1 MKAHQTKLKMLFT
14 ATAIS
19 SAFISGCASYS
30 ESPDLSSDSTP
41 ANLNVQATGIT
52 SETGWQ
58 LETQSWILATSNNG
72 LTLDNK
78 SITGNFRSE
87 YGDQR
92 GELIVTVNDSAKT
105 LVAHHLGKQQTVTS
119 QPLSFAVEGLC
130 LYQPDNQTTQL
141 FILGDDHLARQYVLD
156 IDKKNVLT
164 EIRTLPLPP
173 ETENCVVSDDLNTL
187 YVSEESMG
195 VWAYAASAEA
205 PYSRTAVDLVAP
217 YGKLPENAGALS
229 LVGNQLIVASTGERY
244 ISSYTIGPASAAESQ
259 PAVSQPVEPK
269 QWVLNDGFE
278 IETFRAWTSGEEVY
292 FSAFDDASG
301 ELYEGRLPLA
311 DISPIDAPATLS
323 VTPTEETTRVISA
336 GDAADDPA
344 IWVNSNSAEASLI
357 LGTDKQY
364 GLDVYDLAG
373 KLKQRLDKGRLN
385 NVDVRYNQD
394 LAGKVV
400 DIAAASHRDLS
411 AISLF
416 AIDQT
421 SGHVSWVSDIKTQL
435 DDVYGLCMAQ
445 TSQGT
450 YVFINDQ
457 DGRYEQYKIITENDT
472 WSAKRVRE
480 FALPSQP
487 EGCVADDKNNRL
499 FVGEEAAGIWLT
511 SISADSAPDPELI
524 IEVDDNLVADVEGM
538 SIYQGTEASYLVVSS
553 QGDDSYVL
561 YSSEAPYDYVGRFNI
576 AMNAAVGI
584 DGASETDGLDVTS
597 AALGNAYPDGLL
609 VVQDGRN
616 VMPAENQNY
625 KLVSWSDIA
634 RELNL

>member
-19 SAFISGCASYS
+19 SAFISGCASHS
-30 ESPDLSSDSTP
+30 ESPDHSFNLDSTP
-41 ANLNVQATGIT
+41 ANLNVHATGIT
-52 SETGWQ
+52 AETGWQ
-58 LETQSWILATSNNG
+58 LHSQSWILTTNNG
-72 LTLDNK
+72 LTLDNR
-78 SITGNFRSE
+78 SLTGNFRAE

-92 GELIVTVNDSAKT
+92 GDLIVTVNDSAKT
-105 LVAHHLGKQQTVTS
+105 LVAHHLGKQQTVSS

-141 FILGDDHLARQYVLD
+141 FILGDDHLARQYLLD

-217 YGKLPENAGALS
+217 YGNLPENAGALS

-244 ISSYTIGPASAAESQ
+244 ISSYTIGPTSAAEPQ
-259 PAVSQPVEPK
+259 

-278 IETFRAWTSGEEVY
+278 IETFRAWTSGEEVR

-301 ELYEGRLPLA
+301 ELFQGILPLT
-311 DISPIDAPATLS
+311 DISPIDVPVTHS
-323 VTPTEETTRVISA
+323 VTPTAETTRVISA

-344 IWVNSNSAEASLI
+344 IWVNSNNAEASLI

-364 GLDVYDLAG
+364 GLDVYDLTG
-373 KLKQRLDKGRLN
+373 KLKQRLDNGRLN
-385 NVDVRYNQD
+385 NVDVRYNQK

-421 SGHVSWVSDIKTQL
+421 SGHVSWVNDIKTQL

-445 TSQGT
+445 TNQGT

-457 DGRYEQYKIITENDT
+457 DGRYEQYKVISENDT

-480 FALPSQP
+480 FVLPSQP

-499 FVGEEAAGIWLT
+499 FVGEEAAGVWLT
-511 SISADSAPDPELI
+511 SISADTAPDPKLI

-538 SIYQGTEASYLVVSS
+538 SIYHGTETSYLVVSS

-561 YSSEAPYDYVGRFNI
+561 YSSEAPYEYVGRFNI
-576 AMNAAVGI
+576 AMNAATGI

-597 AALGNAYPDGLL
+597 AALGSAYPDGLL

>member
-30 ESPDLSSDSTP
+30 ESTDHSFNLDSTP
-41 ANLNVQATGIT
+41 ANLNVHATGIT

-58 LETQSWILATSNNG
+58 LHSRSWILTTTNNG

-78 SITGNFRSE
+78 SLTGNFRAE

-92 GELIVTVNDSAKT
+92 GDVVVTVNDSAKT
-105 LVAHHLGKQQTVTS
+105 LVAHHLGKQQTVSS

-130 LYQPDNQTTQL
+130 LYQPDNQNTQL

-156 IDKKNVLT
+156 IDSKNVLT

-173 ETENCVVSDDLNTL
+173 ETENCVVSDDFNTL

-217 YGKLPENAGALS
+217 YGNLPENAGALS
-229 LVGNQLIVASTGERY
+229 IVGNQLIVASTGERY
-244 ISSYTIGPASAAESQ
+244 ISSYTIGPASSAEPQ
-259 PAVSQPVEPK
+259 

-278 IETFRAWTSGEEVY
+278 IETFRAWTSGEEVH

-301 ELYEGRLPLA
+301 ELYQGILPLT
-311 DISPIDAPATLS
+311 DISPIDVPVMHS
-323 VTPTEETTRVISA
+323 VTPTAETTRVISA

-364 GLDVYDLAG
+364 GLDVYDLTG
-373 KLKQRLDKGRLN
+373 KLKQRLDNGRLN
-385 NVDVRYNQD
+385 NVDVRYNQK

-445 TSQGT
+445 TNQGT

-457 DGRYEQYKIITENDT
+457 DGRYEQYKVISENDT

-480 FALPSQP
+480 FVLPSQP

-499 FVGEEAAGIWLT
+499 FVGEEAAGVWLT
-511 SISADSAPDPELI
+511 SISADTAPDPKLI

-538 SIYQGTEASYLVVSS
+538 SIYHGTETSYLVVSS

-561 YSSEAPYDYVGRFNI
+561 YSSEAPYEYVGRFNI
-576 AMNAAVGI
+576 AMNAATGI

-597 AALGNAYPDGLL
+597 AALGSAYPDGLL

>member
-14 ATAIS
+14 ASAIS
-19 SAFISGCASYS
+19 SALISGCASHS
-30 ESPDLSSDSTP
+30 ESPDHSFNLDSTP
-41 ANLNVQATGIT
+41 ANLNVHATGIT

-58 LETQSWILATSNNG
+58 LHSQSWILTTNNNG

-78 SITGNFRSE
+78 SLTGNFRAE

-92 GELIVTVNDSAKT
+92 GDLVVTVNDSAKT
-105 LVAHHLGKQQTVTS
+105 LVAHHLGKQQTVSS

-141 FILGDDHLARQYVLD
+141 FILGDDHFARQYVLD
-156 IDKKNVLT
+156 IDNQNVLT

-173 ETENCVVSDDLNTL
+173 ETENCVVSDDFNTL

-217 YGKLPENAGALS
+217 YGNLPENAGALS
-229 LVGNQLIVASTGERY
+229 IVGNQLIVASTGERY
-244 ISSYTIGPASAAESQ
+244 ISSYTIGPASAAEPQ
-259 PAVSQPVEPK
+259 
-269 QWVLNDGFE
+269 QWVLNNGFE
-278 IETFRAWTSGEEVY
+278 IETFRAWTSGEEVH

-301 ELYEGRLPLA
+301 ELYQGILPLT
-311 DISPIDAPATLS
+311 DISPINVPVTHS
-323 VTPTEETTRVISA
+323 VTPTAETTHVISA

-364 GLDVYDLAG
+364 GLDVYDLTG
-373 KLKQRLDKGRLN
+373 KLKQRLDNGRLN
-385 NVDVRYNQD
+385 NVDVRYNQK

-411 AISLF
+411 AFSLF

-421 SGHVSWVSDIKTQL
+421 SGHVSWVSDIKTRL
-435 DDVYGLCMAQ
+435 DNVYGLCMAQ
-445 TSQGT
+445 TNQGT

-457 DGRYEQYKIITENDT
+457 DGRYEQYKVISENDT

-499 FVGEEAAGIWLT
+499 FVGEEAAGVWLT
-511 SISADSAPDPELI
+511 SISADNAPNPKLI
-524 IEVDDNLVADVEGM
+524 IEVDDKLVADVEGM
-538 SIYQGTEASYLVVSS
+538 SIYHGTETSYLVVSS

-561 YSSEAPYDYVGRFNI
+561 YSSEAPYEYVGRFNI
-576 AMNAAVGI
+576 AMNAAAGI

-597 AALGNAYPDGLL
+597 AALGSAYPDGLL

>member
-1 MKAHQTKLKMLFT
+1 
-14 ATAIS
+14 
-19 SAFISGCASYS
+19 
-30 ESPDLSSDSTP
+30 
-41 ANLNVQATGIT
+41 V
-52 SETGWQ
+52 
-58 LETQSWILATSNNG
+58 
-72 LTLDNK
+72 
-78 SITGNFRSE
+78 
-87 YGDQR
+87 
-92 GELIVTVNDSAKT
+92 VTVNDSAKT
-105 LVAHHLGKQQTVTS
+105 LVAHHLGKQLTVSS

-141 FILGDDHLARQYVLD
+141 FILGDDHLARQYVLN

-244 ISSYTIGPASAAESQ
+244 ISSYTIGPASAAASQ
-259 PAVSQPVEPK
+259 HTVPK

-278 IETFRAWTSGEEVY
+278 IETFRAWTSGEEVH

-301 ELYEGRLPLA
+301 ELYQGILPLT
-311 DISPIDAPATLS
+311 DISPINVPVTHS
-323 VTPTEETTRVISA
+323 VTPTAETTRVISA

-344 IWVNSNSAEASLI
+344 IWVNSNNAEASLI

-364 GLDVYDLAG
+364 GLDVYDLTG
-373 KLKQRLDKGRLN
+373 KLKQRLDNGRLN
-385 NVDVRYNQD
+385 NVDVRYNQE

-421 SGHVSWVSDIKTQL
+421 SGHVSWVNDIKTQL

-445 TSQGT
+445 THRGT

-457 DGRYEQYKIITENDT
+457 DGRYEQYKVISENDT
-472 WSAKRVRE
+472 WSAERVRE

-499 FVGEEAAGIWLT
+499 FVGEEAAGVWLT
-511 SISADSAPDPELI
+511 SISADNAPDPKLI

-538 SIYQGTEASYLVVSS
+538 SIYHGTETSYLVVSS

-561 YSSEAPYDYVGRFNI
+561 YSSEAPYEYVGRFNI
-576 AMNAAVGI
+576 AMNAAAGI

-597 AALGNAYPDGLL
+597 AALGSNYPDGLL

-634 RELNL
+634 RELKL

>member
-19 SAFISGCASYS
+19 SAFMSGCASHS
-30 ESPDLSSDSTP
+30 ESPDHSFNPDSTP
-41 ANLNVQATGIT
+41 ANLNVHATGIT
-52 SETGWQ
+52 AETGWQ
-58 LETQSWILATSNNG
+58 LHSQSWILTTNNNG

-78 SITGNFRSE
+78 SLTGNFRAE

-92 GELIVTVNDSAKT
+92 GDLVVTVNDSAKT
-105 LVAHHLGKQQTVTS
+105 LVAHHLGKQLTVSS

-156 IDKKNVLT
+156 IDNKNVLT

-187 YVSEESMG
+187 YVSEESIG

-244 ISSYTIGPASAAESQ
+244 ISSYTIGPASAAASQ
-259 PAVSQPVEPK
+259 HTVPK
-269 QWVLNDGFE
+269 QWVLNNGFE
-278 IETFRAWTSGEEVY
+278 IETFRAWTSGEEVH

-301 ELYEGRLPLA
+301 ELYQGILPLT
-311 DISPIDAPATLS
+311 DISPINVPVTHS
-323 VTPTEETTRVISA
+323 VTPTAETTRVISA

-344 IWVNSNSAEASLI
+344 IWVNSNNAEASLI

-364 GLDVYDLAG
+364 GLDVYDLTG
-373 KLKQRLDKGRLN
+373 KLKQRLDNGRLN
-385 NVDVRYNQD
+385 NVDVRYNQE

-421 SGHVSWVSDIKTQL
+421 SGHVSWVNDIKTQL

-445 TSQGT
+445 TNRGT

-457 DGRYEQYKIITENDT
+457 DGRYEQYKVISENDT
-472 WSAKRVRE
+472 WSAERVRE

-499 FVGEEAAGIWLT
+499 FVGEEAAGVWLT
-511 SISADSAPDPELI
+511 SISADNAPDPKLI

-538 SIYQGTEASYLVVSS
+538 SIYHGTETSYLVVSS

-561 YSSEAPYDYVGRFNI
+561 YSSEAPYEYVGRFNI
-576 AMNAAVGI
+576 AMNAAAGI

-597 AALGNAYPDGLL
+597 AALGSNYPDGLL

-634 RELNL
+634 RELKL

>member
-30 ESPDLSSDSTP
+30 ESRDNILTSTP
-41 ANLNVQATGIT
+41 ASLDVNATGIT

-58 LETQSWILATSNNG
+58 SQTQRWILATSNNG

-78 SITGNFRSE
+78 SLTGNFRAE

-92 GELIVTVNDSAKT
+92 GDLIVTVNDSAKT

-130 LYQPDNQTTQL
+130 LYQPDSQNTQL

-164 EIRTLPLPP
+164 QIRTLPLPP

-244 ISSYTIGPASAAESQ
+244 ISSYTIGPASAAASQ
-259 PAVSQPVEPK
+259 HTVPQ

-278 IETFRAWTSGEEVY
+278 IETFRAWTSGEEVH

-301 ELYEGRLPLA
+301 ELYQGILPLT
-311 DISPIDAPATLS
+311 DLSSINAPTALS
-323 VTPTEETTRVISA
+323 VIPTAETTRVISA

-344 IWVNSNSAEASLI
+344 IWVNSNSAESSLI

-364 GLDVYDLAG
+364 GLDVYDLTG
-373 KLKQRLDKGRLN
+373 KLKQRLDNGRLN
-385 NVDVRYNQD
+385 NVDIRYNQE

-421 SGHVSWVSDIKTQL
+421 SGNVSWVNDITTQL

-445 TSQGT
+445 TNQGT

-457 DGRYEQYKIITENDT
+457 DGRYEQYKIMTENDT

-499 FVGEEAAGIWLT
+499 FVGEEAAGVWLT
-511 SISADSAPDPELI
+511 SISEDDSPAPELI

-538 SIYQGTEASYLVVSS
+538 SIYHGTETSYLVVSS

-561 YSSEAPYDYVGRFNI
+561 YSSEAPYEYVGRFNI
-576 AMNAAVGI
+576 AMNAAAGI

-597 AALGNAYPDGLL
+597 AALGSAYPDGLL

-625 KLVSWSDIA
+625 KLVSWSDIS

>member
-30 ESPDLSSDSTP
+30 EAPDNISASNP
-41 ANLNVQATGIT
+41 ASLNVHATGIT
-52 SETGWQ
+52 AETGWQ
-58 LETQSWILATSNNG
+58 LHSQSWILTTNNG

-78 SITGNFRSE
+78 SLTGNFRAE

-92 GELIVTVNDSAKT
+92 GDLVVTVNDSAKT
-105 LVAHHLGKQQTVTS
+105 LVAHHLGKQLTVSS

-141 FILGDDHLARQYVLD
+141 FILGDDHFARQYVLD

-187 YVSEESMG
+187 YISEESMG

-217 YGKLPENAGALS
+217 YGNLPENASALS
-229 LVGNQLIVASTGERY
+229 IVGNQLIVASTGERY
-244 ISSYTIGPASAAESQ
+244 ISSYAIGPTSAAEPQ
-259 PAVSQPVEPK
+259 
-269 QWVLNDGFE
+269 QWVLNNGFE
-278 IETFRAWTSGEEVY
+278 IETFRAWTSGEEVH

-301 ELYEGRLPLA
+301 ELYEGRLPLT
-311 DISPIDAPATLS
+311 DISPIDVPVTHSVAPNA
-323 VTPTEETTRVISA
+323 ETSRVISA

-344 IWVNSNSAEASLI
+344 IWVNNVNAEASLI

-364 GLDVYDLAG
+364 GLDVYDVAG
-373 KLKQRLDKGRLN
+373 KLKQRLNIGRLN
-385 NVDVRYNQD
+385 NVDVRYNQE

-445 TSQGT
+445 TNQGT

-457 DGRYEQYKIITENDT
+457 DGRYEQYKVITENDT

-499 FVGEEAAGIWLT
+499 FVGEEAAGVWLT
-511 SISADSAPDPELI
+511 SISEDNAPDPKLI

-538 SIYQGTEASYLVVSS
+538 SIYHGTETSYLVVSS
-553 QGDDSYVL
+553 QGDDCYVL
-561 YSSEAPYDYVGRFNI
+561 YSSEAPYEYVGRFNI
-576 AMNAAVGI
+576 AMNAAAGI

-597 AALGNAYPDGLL
+597 AALGSSYPDGLL

-625 KLVSWSDIA
+625 KLVSWSDVA
-634 RELNL
+634 RELKL

>member
-1 MKAHQTKLKMLFT
+1 
-14 ATAIS
+14 
-19 SAFISGCASYS
+19 
-30 ESPDLSSDSTP
+30 
-41 ANLNVQATGIT
+41 
-52 SETGWQ
+52 
-58 LETQSWILATSNNG
+58 
-72 LTLDNK
+72 
-78 SITGNFRSE
+78 
-87 YGDQR
+87 
-92 GELIVTVNDSAKT
+92 
-105 LVAHHLGKQQTVTS
+105 
-119 QPLSFAVEGLC
+119 
-130 LYQPDNQTTQL
+130 
-141 FILGDDHLARQYVLD
+141 
-156 IDKKNVLT
+156 
-164 EIRTLPLPP
+164 
-173 ETENCVVSDDLNTL
+173 
-187 YVSEESMG
+187 
-195 VWAYAASAEA
+195 
-205 PYSRTAVDLVAP
+205 
-217 YGKLPENAGALS
+217 
-229 LVGNQLIVASTGERY
+229 RY
-244 ISSYTIGPASAAESQ
+244 ISSYTIGPASAAASKPVESQ
-259 PAVSQPVEPK
+259 SAEPQ

-278 IETFRAWTSGEEVY
+278 IETFRAWTSGEEVH

-301 ELYEGRLPLA
+301 ELYQGILPLT
-311 DISPIDAPATLS
+311 DISPINVPVTHS
-323 VTPTEETTRVISA
+323 VTPTAETTRVISA

-344 IWVNSNSAEASLI
+344 IWVNSNNAEASLI

-364 GLDVYDLAG
+364 GLDVYDLTG
-373 KLKQRLDKGRLN
+373 KLKQRLDNGRLN
-385 NVDVRYNQD
+385 NVDVRYNQE

-445 TSQGT
+445 TNQGT

-457 DGRYEQYKIITENDT
+457 DGRYEQYKIITENDI
-472 WSAKRVRE
+472 WSAKRIRE

-499 FVGEEAAGIWLT
+499 FVGEEAAGVWLT
-511 SISADSAPDPELI
+511 SISADNAPDPKLI

-538 SIYQGTEASYLVVSS
+538 SIYHGTETSYLVVSS

-561 YSSEAPYDYVGRFNI
+561 YSSEAPYEYVGQFNI
-576 AMNAAVGI
+576 AMNAAAGI

-597 AALGNAYPDGLL
+597 AALGSNYPDGLL

>member
-30 ESPDLSSDSTP
+30 ESPDNISASNP
-41 ANLNVQATGIT
+41 ASLDVHATGIT

-58 LETQSWILATSNNG
+58 LHSPSWILTTNNNG

-78 SITGNFRSE
+78 SLTGNFRAE

-92 GELIVTVNDSAKT
+92 GDLVVTVNDSAKT
-105 LVAHHLGKQQTVTS
+105 LVAHHLGKQQTVSS

-130 LYQPDNQTTQL
+130 LYQPHNQNTQL

-156 IDKKNVLT
+156 IDSKNVLT

-217 YGKLPENAGALS
+217 YGNLPENASALS
-229 LVGNQLIVASTGERY
+229 IVGNQLIVASTGERY
-244 ISSYTIGPASAAESQ
+244 ISSYAIGPTSAAEPQ
-259 PAVSQPVEPK
+259 
-269 QWVLNDGFE
+269 QWVLKNGFE
-278 IETFRAWTSGEEVY
+278 IETFRAWTSGEEVH

-301 ELYEGRLPLA
+301 ELYEGRLPLT
-311 DISPIDAPATLS
+311 DISPINVPVTHS
-323 VTPTEETTRVISA
+323 VTPTAETSRVISA

-344 IWVNSNSAEASLI
+344 IWVNSNSAEGSLI

-364 GLDVYDLAG
+364 GLDVYDLTG
-373 KLKQRLDKGRLN
+373 KLKQRLDNGRLN
-385 NVDVRYNQD
+385 NIDVRYNQE

-445 TSQGT
+445 TNQGT

-457 DGRYEQYKIITENDT
+457 DGRYEQYKIITENDI
-472 WSAKRVRE
+472 WSAERVRE
-480 FALPSQP
+480 FALPSKP

-499 FVGEEAAGIWLT
+499 FVGEEAAGVWLT
-511 SISADSAPDPELI
+511 SISADNAPDPELI
-524 IEVDDNLVADVEGM
+524 IKVDDNLVADVEGM
-538 SIYQGTEASYLVVSS
+538 SIYHGTETSYLVVSS

-561 YSSEAPYDYVGRFNI
+561 YSSEAPYEYVGRFNI
-576 AMNAAVGI
+576 AMNAAAGI

-597 AALGNAYPDGLL
+597 AALGSAYPDGLL

-634 RELNL
+634 RELKL

>member
-19 SAFISGCASYS
+19 SAFISGCASHS
-30 ESPDLSSDSTP
+30 ESPDHSFNLDSTP
-41 ANLNVQATGIT
+41 ANLNVHATGIT
-52 SETGWQ
+52 AETGWQ
-58 LETQSWILATSNNG
+58 LHSQSWILTTNNG

-78 SITGNFRSE
+78 SLTGNFRAE

-92 GELIVTVNDSAKT
+92 GDLVVTVNDSAKT
-105 LVAHHLGKQQTVTS
+105 LVAHHLGKQQTVSS

-141 FILGDDHLARQYVLD
+141 FILGDDHLARQYLLD

-217 YGKLPENAGALS
+217 YGNLPENAGALS

-244 ISSYTIGPASAAESQ
+244 ISSYTIGPTSAAASQ
-259 PAVSQPVEPK
+259 HTVPK
-269 QWVLNDGFE
+269 QWVLNNGFE
-278 IETFRAWTSGEEVY
+278 IETFRAWTSGEEVHY
-292 FSAFDDASG
+292 SAFDDASG
-301 ELYEGRLPLA
+301 ELYQGILPLT
-311 DISPIDAPATLS
+311 DISPINVPVTHS
-323 VTPTEETTRVISA
+323 VTPTAETTRVISA

-344 IWVNSNSAEASLI
+344 IWVNSNNAEASLI

-364 GLDVYDLAG
+364 GLDVYDLTG
-373 KLKQRLDKGRLN
+373 KLKQRLDNGRLN
-385 NVDVRYNQD
+385 NVDVRYNQE

-421 SGHVSWVSDIKTQL
+421 SGHVSWVNDIKTRL
-435 DDVYGLCMAQ
+435 NDVYGLCMAQ
-445 TSQGT
+445 TNQGT

-472 WSAKRVRE
+472 WSAMRIRE

-499 FVGEEAAGIWLT
+499 FVGEEAAGVWLT
-511 SISADSAPDPELI
+511 SISVDNAPDPELI

-538 SIYQGTEASYLVVSS
+538 SIYHGTETSYLVVSS

-561 YSSEAPYDYVGRFNI
+561 YSSEAPYEYVGRFNI
-576 AMNAAVGI
+576 AMNAAAGI

-597 AALGNAYPDGLL
+597 AALGSAYPDGLL

-625 KLVSWSDIA
+625 KLVSWSDIS

>member
-30 ESPDLSSDSTP
+30 ESPDNISASNP
-41 ANLNVQATGIT
+41 ASLDVHATGIT

-58 LETQSWILATSNNG
+58 LHSPSWILTTNNNG

-78 SITGNFRSE
+78 SLTGNFRAE

-92 GELIVTVNDSAKT
+92 GDLVVTVNDSAKT
-105 LVAHHLGKQQTVTS
+105 LVAHHLGKQQTVSS

-141 FILGDDHLARQYVLD
+141 FILGDDHLARQYVLN
-156 IDKKNVLT
+156 IDNKNVLT

-217 YGKLPENAGALS
+217 YGNLPENAGALS
-229 LVGNQLIVASTGERY
+229 IVGNQLIVASTGERY
-244 ISSYTIGPASAAESQ
+244 ISSYTIGPASAAASQ
-259 PAVSQPVEPK
+259 HTVPK
-269 QWVLNDGFE
+269 QWVLNDSFE
-278 IETFRAWTSGEEVY
+278 IETFRAWTSGEEVH

-301 ELYEGRLPLA
+301 ELYQGILPLT
-311 DISPIDAPATLS
+311 DISPINVPVTHS
-323 VTPTEETTRVISA
+323 VTPTAETTRVISA

-344 IWVNSNSAEASLI
+344 IWVNSNNAEASLI

-364 GLDVYDLAG
+364 GLDVYDLTG
-373 KLKQRLDKGRLN
+373 KLKQRLDNGRLN
-385 NVDVRYNQD
+385 NVDVRYNQE

-421 SGHVSWVSDIKTQL
+421 SGHVSWVNDIKTQL

-445 TSQGT
+445 TNRGT

-457 DGRYEQYKIITENDT
+457 DGRYEQYKVISENDT
-472 WSAKRVRE
+472 WSAERVRE

-499 FVGEEAAGIWLT
+499 FVGEEAAGVWLT
-511 SISADSAPDPELI
+511 SISADNAPDPKLI
-524 IEVDDNLVADVEGM
+524 IEVDENLVADVEGM
-538 SIYQGTEASYLVVSS
+538 SIYHGTETSYLVISS

-561 YSSEAPYDYVGRFNI
+561 YSSEAPYEYVGRFNI
-576 AMNAAVGI
+576 AMNAAAGI

-597 AALGNAYPDGLL
+597 AALGSAYPDGLL

-625 KLVSWSDIA
+625 KLVSWSDVA

>member
-1 MKAHQTKLKMLFT
+1 LGVH
-14 ATAIS
+14 
-19 SAFISGCASYS
+19 
-30 ESPDLSSDSTP
+30 
-41 ANLNVQATGIT
+41 ATGIT

-58 LETQSWILATSNNG
+58 LHSQSWILTTSNNG

-78 SITGNFRSE
+78 SLAGNFRAE

-92 GELIVTVNDSAKT
+92 GDLIVTINDSAKT
-105 LVAHHLGKQQTVTS
+105 LVAHHLGKQQTVSS

-130 LYQPDNQTTQL
+130 LYQPHNQNTQL

-156 IDKKNVLT
+156 IDSKNVLT

-217 YGKLPENAGALS
+217 YGNLPENASALS
-229 LVGNQLIVASTGERY
+229 IVGNQLIVASTGERY
-244 ISSYTIGPASAAESQ
+244 ISSYAIGPTSAAEPQ
-259 PAVSQPVEPK
+259 
-269 QWVLNDGFE
+269 QWVLNNGFE
-278 IETFRAWTSGEEVY
+278 IETFRAWTSGEEVH

-301 ELYEGRLPLA
+301 ELYEGRLPLT
-311 DISPIDAPATLS
+311 DISPIDVPVTHSVAPNA
-323 VTPTEETTRVISA
+323 ETSRVISA

-344 IWVNSNSAEASLI
+344 IWVNNVNAEASLI

-364 GLDVYDLAG
+364 GLDVYDVAG
-373 KLKQRLDKGRLN
+373 KLKQRLNIGRLN
-385 NVDVRYNQD
+385 NVDVRYNQE

-445 TSQGT
+445 TNQGT

-457 DGRYEQYKIITENDT
+457 DGRYEQYKVITENDT

-499 FVGEEAAGIWLT
+499 FVGEEAAGVWLT
-511 SISADSAPDPELI
+511 SISEDNAPDPKLI

-538 SIYQGTEASYLVVSS
+538 SIYHGTETSYLVVSS
-553 QGDDSYVL
+553 QGDDCYVL
-561 YSSEAPYDYVGRFNI
+561 YSSEAPYEYVGRFNI
-576 AMNAAVGI
+576 AMNAAAGI

-597 AALGNAYPDGLL
+597 AALGSSYPDGLL

-625 KLVSWSDIA
+625 KLVSWSDVA
-634 RELNL
+634 RELKL

>member
-19 SAFISGCASYS
+19 SAFISGCASHS
-30 ESPDLSSDSTP
+30 ESPDHSFNLDSTP
-41 ANLNVQATGIT
+41 ANLNVHATGIT
-52 SETGWQ
+52 AETGWQ
-58 LETQSWILATSNNG
+58 LHSQSWILTTNNG
-72 LTLDNK
+72 LTLDNR
-78 SITGNFRSE
+78 SLTGNFRAE

-92 GELIVTVNDSAKT
+92 GDLIVTVNDSAKT
-105 LVAHHLGKQQTVTS
+105 LVAHHLGKQQTVSS

-141 FILGDDHLARQYVLD
+141 FILGDDHLARQYLLD

-217 YGKLPENAGALS
+217 YGNLPENAGALS
-229 LVGNQLIVASTGERY
+229 IVGNQLIVASTGERY
-244 ISSYTIGPASAAESQ
+244 ISSYTIGPTSAAEPQ
-259 PAVSQPVEPK
+259 

-278 IETFRAWTSGEEVY
+278 IETFRAWTSGEEVR

-301 ELYEGRLPLA
+301 ELFQGILPLT
-311 DISPIDAPATLS
+311 DISPIDVPVTHS
-323 VTPTEETTRVISA
+323 VTPTAETTRVISA

-344 IWVNSNSAEASLI
+344 IWVNSNNAEASLI

-364 GLDVYDLAG
+364 GLDVYDLTG
-373 KLKQRLDKGRLN
+373 KLKQRLDNGRLN
-385 NVDVRYNQD
+385 NVDVRYNQK

-421 SGHVSWVSDIKTQL
+421 SGHVSWVNDIKTQL

-445 TSQGT
+445 TNQGT

-457 DGRYEQYKIITENDT
+457 DGRYEQYKVISENDT

-480 FALPSQP
+480 FVLPSQP

-499 FVGEEAAGIWLT
+499 FVGEEAAGVWLT
-511 SISADSAPDPELI
+511 SISADTAPDPKLI

-538 SIYQGTEASYLVVSS
+538 SIYHGTETSYLVVSS

-561 YSSEAPYDYVGRFNI
+561 YSSEAPYEYVGRFNI
-576 AMNAAVGI
+576 AMNAATGI

-597 AALGNAYPDGLL
+597 AALGSAYPDGLL

-616 VMPAENQNY
+616 VMPTENQNY